1 MSDYSSVNESNIDNI
16 SLNEHIANY
25 VIHKYSVIK

>member
-1 MSDYSSVNESNIDNI
+1 MSDYSSVNESNLDNI

-25 VIHKYSVIK
+25 VIHKYRVIK